1 MSTSEDR
8 ILKSIIRDMSEGVIV
23 LGLDGVI
30 CYINPAADHSGYLR
44 SPDGKGPPI

>member
-23 LGLDGVI
+23 LGLDGEI
-30 CYINPAADHSGYLR
+30 LQLFLESHAWETIQ
-44 SPDGKGPPI
+44 